1 MMSEEKKITA
11 ITSGRLI
18 DGTGADPV
26 ENATVIIEG
35 STIKEVG
42 KGLNVPKS
50 ATVLDAGGKT
60 VMPGIINAHL
70 HLAGGAS
77 GTGPSPY
84 RPREV
89 QMFKAADDARQNLA
103 SGITTVKDCAGRNA
117 PFLKQAVREGVI
129 TGLPRIIAA
138 CCALTR
144 TGGPL
149 DGPPSAWKSRDA
161 RENDEAEALVCDG
174 VDECIKATRY
184 TQRLGADFIK
194 VFASLNFFHPGA
206 TTKSGIVFNFEE
218 LEAIVKTAGKVGKYV
233 TVHSQNVYTSKDCV
247 LAGIKTIDHG
257 SRSDEE
263 VVTLGKE
270 RGTIFVSTLAYLRV
284 MLDERPPG
292 AAAMIQEEW
301 DRSVESYTMMHDLGA
316 VMAAGT
322 DSFGDAREGA
332 MEIELLNKY
341 CGFTP
346 MEAIVAATKRGAEA
360 CFIGDM
366 TGTLETGKAADII
379 VVDGD
384 PLADLKV
391 LQDIEK
397 IKIVML
403 EGNVCIDRGL

>member
-1 MMSEEKKITA
+1 MSEEKKIMA
-11 ITSGRLI
+11 ITGGRLI

-42 KGLNVPKS
+42 KGLNVPRS
-50 ATVLDAGGKT
+50 ATVLDIAGKT
-60 VMPGIINAHL
+60 VMPGLINAHL
-70 HLAGGAS
+70 HLAGGS
-77 GTGPSPY
+77 NPTGPSPY

-89 QMFKAADDARQNLA
+89 SMFQSAKDAQNCLA

-117 PFLKQAVREGVI
+117 PFLKQAVREGVL
-129 TGLPRIIAA
+129 TGLPRIVAA

-149 DGPPSAWKSRDA
+149 DGMPGGGSRDA
-161 RENDEAEALVCDG
+161 RVNNEAEALVCDG

-184 TQRLGADFIK
+184 SMRLGADFIK

-206 TTKSGIVFNFEE
+206 TTLAGVVFTLEE
-218 LEAIVKTAGKVGKYV
+218 LETIVKTAGKVGKYV
-233 TVHSQNVYTSKDCV
+233 SVHSQNRVSSKDCV

-263 VVTLGKE
+263 IVTLGKE
-270 RGTIFVSTLAYLRV
+270 RGTIFTSTLAYLRV
-284 MLDERPPG
+284 MLDARPPG
-292 AAAMIQEEW
+292 AAAMIEEEW
-301 DRSVESYTMMHDLGA
+301 DRSVESYTMMHDMGA
-316 VMAAGT
+316 VVAAGT
-322 DSFGDAREGA
+322 DSFGDAGECA
-332 MEIELLNKY
+332 LEIELLNKY
-341 CGFTP
+341 CNFTP
-346 MEAIVAATKRGAEA
+346 MEAIVASTKRGAEA
-360 CFIGDM
+360 CFIGDN
-366 TGTLETGKAADII
+366 TGTVEAGKLADII

-384 PLADLKV
+384 PLADVKI
-391 LQDIEK
+391 LQDVDK